1 MRVLNTLP
9 DTACVNGII
18 FPAAVGQ
25 LVNQPLPAP
34 IRDALAVEFEQSLRQ
49 YLESGFFNAR
59 AAAVQKWYAAR
70 TGWRG
75 LRAALR
81 GEQHAERL
89 IYKEPFLSFAPDF
102 VYEALPGVRIIHLY
116 RDGRDCADSLVR
128 TYDVLTDEK
137 LTHLRSA
144 EMRFGR
150 KVDHRYVPWW
160 VADGQEDAFLA
171 ASPYVRAVWMW
182 KAMVRRCYDFFSRP
196 EVAASGRVLLLR
208 YEDLM
213 RDPFPYGEVV
223 AGHLGVPTSRRFRKR
238 LQEAHTRSIGLHKR
252 RDAAA
257 LRAAERVAGDEL
269 RRYGYL

>member
-1 MRVLNTLP
+1 MRVLNALP

-18 FPAAVGQ
+18 FPAAVAQ
-25 LVNQPLPAP
+25 IVNQPLADP
-34 IRDALAVEFEQSLRQ
+34 IREALSIEFEQALHQ
-49 YLESGFFNAR
+49 YLESGFFKAR
-59 AAAVQKWYAAR
+59 AAALQKWYAAR

-75 LRAALR
+75 LRDALR
-81 GEQHAERL
+81 GVQKADRL
-89 IYKEPFLSFAPDF
+89 IYKEPFLSFAPEF

-160 VADGQEDAFLA
+160 VEDGQEEAFLA
-171 ASPYVRAVWMW
+171 AAPYGRAIWMW
-182 KAMVRRCYDFFSRP
+182 KAMVRRCHTFFTRP
-196 EVAASGRVLLLR
+196 DVAASGQILLLR

-213 RDPFPYGEVV
+213 RAPFHYGEAV
-223 AGHLGVPTSRRFRKR
+223 AAHLGVPVNTRFRQR
-238 LQEAHTRSIGLHKR
+238 LKDAHARSIGIHKH
-252 RDAAA
+252 RDAETI
-257 LRAAERVAGDEL
+257 RAAERIAGEEL
-269 RRYGYL
+269 RLYGY